1 LSPLGKY
8 QQFAATLLAMFIIAT
23 AAVAHILA
31 LTADTTFI
39 DAVAFVA
46 IGAVYGQQSASNGYA
61 AKAIAANDRLD
72 AIGAPSAAQAAAASV
87 APTAAASVAAAAQAA
102 AASVTAASVAA
113 TSLEL

>member
-23 AAVAHILA
+23 AAVSHILN

-61 AKAIAANDRLD
+61 KIATAANDRLD
-72 AIGAPSAAQAAAASV
+72 AIGAPSAAV
-87 APTAAASVAAAAQAA
+87 VAAAAA
-102 AASVTAASVAA
+102 VTTTPPVA
-113 TSLEL
+113 